1 MPRLGGRVADLWRV
15 PAEIAIHLAS
25 VQSPQSKGEE
35 GGRPEKVTRPKR
47 GKGVPEDSP
56 VRPDADFAFPVRE
69 LLSGTDDHRLLRF
82 SFRRGR
88 YPESE
93 RVERDVRACAETLSG
108 RIFQRRGRRR
118 ARIEAPEGAQR
129 GCVML

>member
-1 MPRLGGRVADLWRV
+1 MPRLGGRIADLWRV
-15 PAEIAIHLAS
+15 PADIATHLAS
-25 VQSPQSKGEE
+25 VQGSKDKREE
-35 GGRPEKVTRPKR
+35 GGRPGKVTRPRR

-69 LLSGTDDHRLLRF
+69 LLPGTSDHRLFRF

-108 RIFQRRGRRR
+108 RIFQRRGRGR
-118 ARIEAPEGAQR
+118 ARIEAPEEAKR
-129 GCVML
+129 GRVML